1 MPLQKYGMKRIIAVV
16 AGVGLFG
23 FFGGVLAERNG
34 YLDGLS
40 IAWASKST
48 IDPQAP
54 RVVPYHAILA
64 AGDASIP
71 NFDSAIMTLSG
82 RLRRSGINATVL
94 TSDPKMITEW
104 RGWAT
109 ANRIDVLLNQAILK
123 PGEGC
128 LVFVTSHGS
137 VYGLS
142 MAIDEDEYNVLTPHR
157 LAGILTR
164 HCNDAPTVAILSGC
178 HSGTFLTPQ
187 MEAENRIILTA
198 ARYDRTSFGCSADAI
213 YTYFD
218 ECLLEAM
225 AKSGTWL
232 AIFDQ
237 TKDCVAEKERRK
249 GVTPSLPQAYFGE
262 AVRDLG
268 IN

>member
-1 MPLQKYGMKRIIAVV
+1 MIRMFAVLV
-16 AGVGLFG
+16 CVGLLG
-23 FFGGVLAERNG
+23 FLGGAFSERHG
-34 YLDGLS
+34 HLDGFP
-40 IAWASKST
+40 AAASRSPT
-48 IDPQAP
+48 DGEPP
-54 RVVPYHAILA
+54 RVVPYRAVLA

-71 NFDSAIMTLSG
+71 NFDNAVMALSG
-82 RLRRSGINATVL
+82 RLHRLGIDATVL
-94 TSDPKMITEW
+94 TSDAKKKAEW
-104 RGWAT
+104 RDWAT
-109 ANRIDVLLNQAILK
+109 ANRIDVLFNQMSPK

-142 MAIDEDEYNVLTPHR
+142 MAADQEEYRTLTPER

-164 HCNDAPTVAILSGC
+164 HCSEVPTVAILSGC

-187 MEAENRIILTA
+187 MEAENRVILTA
-198 ARYDRTSFGCSADAI
+198 ARYDRTSFGCSADYV

-218 ECLLEAM
+218 ECLLDAM
-225 AKSGTWL
+225 TKPGTWL
-232 AIFDQ
+232 AIFGR
-237 TKDCVAEKERRK
+237 TKECVTRKEQWK
-249 GVTPSLPQAYFGE
+249 HVTPSLPQAYFGE

>member
-1 MPLQKYGMKRIIAVV
+1 MIRVISAVAL
-16 AGVGLFG
+16 AGLLG
-23 FFGGVLAERNG
+23 FLGGVLAERSG
-34 YLDGLS
+34 RLDGLAF
-40 IAWASKST
+40 AWSSEASSGT
-48 IDPQAP
+48 RI
-54 RVVPYHAILA
+54 RTVPYRAVLA

-71 NFDSAIMTLSG
+71 NFDTAVITLSG
-82 RLRRSGINATVL
+82 RLQRSGIASKVL
-94 TSDPKMITEW
+94 TSDPKKITEW

-109 ANRIDVLLNQAILK
+109 ANRIDVLLNQMAPK

-137 VYGLS
+137 VRGLS
-142 MAIDEDEYNVLTPHR
+142 MTVDQDEYEVLTPRR

-164 HCNDAPTVAILSGC
+164 HCNDLPTVAILSGC

-187 MEAENRIILTA
+187 MEADNRIILTA
-198 ARYDRTSFGCSADAI
+198 ARYDRTSFGCSADYI

-218 ECLLEAM
+218 ECLLDALK
-225 AKSGTWL
+225 APGTWL
-232 AIFDQ
+232 TIFER
-237 TKDCVAEKERRK
+237 TKRCVANKEQGK

-268 IN
+268 LN

>member
-1 MPLQKYGMKRIIAVV
+1 MIAVV
-16 AGVGLFG
+16 CCVGLFG
-23 FFGGVLAERNG
+23 FFSGVLAERTG
-34 YLDGLS
+34 LLDGLS
-40 IAWASKST
+40 VASASKST
-48 IDPQAP
+48 INPEAP

-71 NFDSAIMTLSG
+71 NFDNAIMALSG
-82 RLRRSGINATVL
+82 RLHRSGIDATLL
-94 TSDPKMITEW
+94 TSNPKEVMEW

-109 ANRIDVLLNQAILK
+109 ANRIDVVLNQVVLK
-123 PGEGC
+123 PGDGC

-137 VYGLS
+137 IQGLS
-142 MAIDEDEYNVLTPHR
+142 MAADQDEYNVLTPRR

-198 ARYDRTSFGCSADAI
+198 ARYDRTSFGCSADYV

-225 AKSGTWL
+225 ADPGTWL
-232 AIFDQ
+232 AIFDR
-237 TKDCVAEKERRK
+237 TKGCVDEKERRI
-249 GVTPSLPQAYFGE
+249 GATPSLPQAFFGE

>member
-1 MPLQKYGMKRIIAVV
+1 MKKIIAV
-16 AGVGLFG
+16 AILVGLLAFAVG
-23 FFGGVLAERNG
+23 AFAERNG
-34 YLDGLS
+34 HLAWLS
-40 IAWASKST
+40 GASASKT
-48 IDPQAP
+48 TMKAE
-54 RVVPYHAILA
+54 RLRTVPYHAVLA

-71 NFDSAIMTLSG
+71 NFDNAVMALSG
-82 RLRRSGINATVL
+82 RLHRVGIDATVL
-94 TSDPKMITEW
+94 TSDEKKITEW

-109 ANRIDVLLNQAILK
+109 ANRIDVLFNQMEMK

-142 MAIDEDEYNVLTPHR
+142 MTADQEEYKTLSPRR

-164 HCNDAPTVAILSGC
+164 HCSEAPTVAILSGC

-198 ARYDRTSFGCSADAI
+198 ARYDRTSFGCSADYV

-218 ECLLEAM
+218 ECLLGAM
-225 AKSGTWL
+225 AEPGTWL
-232 AIFDQ
+232 AIFNR
-237 TKDCVAEKERRK
+237 TRDCVAKKEQAK
-249 GVTPSLPQAYFGE
+249 GITPSLPQAYFGE